1 LFRSWIL
8 ADPVEGGALM
18 NTLLWILAFALAAV
32 FLVSGGVKLVS
43 PREQQI
49 ERTPY
54 VEDFPQNMIRGI
66 GALEILG
73 AMGLLI
79 PALTGVA
86 TILVPMAA
94 AGLSITMVLAAL
106 VHVRRG
112 DGTAAAL
119 PSILLAILSVFVAWS
134 RFGPYPL

>member
-1 LFRSWIL
+1 MDL
-8 ADPVEGGALM
+8 
-18 NTLLWILAFALAAV
+18 LLWILAFVLAAI
-32 FLVSGGVKLVS
+32 LAASGVVKLAAA
-43 PREQQI
+43 RDQQI
-49 ERTPY
+49 DRTPY
-54 VEDFPQNMIRGI
+54 VEDFPQLVIRGI

-73 AMGLLI
+73 AIGLLL

-86 TILVPMAA
+86 TVLVPMAA
-94 AGLSITMVLAAL
+94 AGLAITMVLAAL

-112 DGTAAAL
+112 DGTVAAL

>member
-1 LFRSWIL
+1 MDL
-8 ADPVEGGALM
+8 
-18 NTLLWILAFALAAV
+18 LLWILAFLLAAI
-32 FLVSGGVKLVS
+32 FAASGVVKLTTA
-43 PREQQI
+43 RDQQI
-49 ERTPY
+49 DRTPY
-54 VEDFPQNMIRGI
+54 VEDFPQLVIRGI

-73 AMGLLI
+73 AIGLLL

-86 TILVPMAA
+86 TVLVPMAA

>member
-1 LFRSWIL
+1 MDL
-8 ADPVEGGALM
+8 
-18 NTLLWILAFALAAV
+18 LLWILAFALAAI
-32 FLVSGGVKLVS
+32 FAASGVVKLATA
-43 PREQQI
+43 RDQQI
-49 ERTPY
+49 DRTPY
-54 VEDFPQNMIRGI
+54 VEDFPQLVIRGI

-73 AMGLLI
+73 AIGLLL

-86 TILVPMAA
+86 TVLVPMAA
-94 AGLSITMVLAAL
+94 AGLAITMVLAAL

>member
-1 LFRSWIL
+1 MDL
-8 ADPVEGGALM
+8 
-18 NTLLWILAFALAAV
+18 LLWILAFVLAAI
-32 FLVSGGVKLVS
+32 FAASGVVKLATA
-43 PREQQI
+43 RDQQI
-49 ERTPY
+49 DRTPY
-54 VEDFPQNMIRGI
+54 VEDFPQLVIRGI

-73 AMGLLI
+73 AIGLLL

-86 TILVPMAA
+86 TVLVPMAA
-94 AGLSITMVLAAL
+94 AGLAITMVLAAL